1 MTIAHR
7 GITSIL
13 LRPSVLPPTRRFLQQ
28 FPVSLCLAFVLTGSQ
43 SREAIAAGVSQ
54 WSAVR

>member
-1 MTIAHR
+1 MYV
-7 GITSIL
+7 GF
-13 LRPSVLPPTRRFLQQ
+13 SVLSVR
-28 FPVSLCLAFVLTGSQ
+28 LCLAFVLTGSQ